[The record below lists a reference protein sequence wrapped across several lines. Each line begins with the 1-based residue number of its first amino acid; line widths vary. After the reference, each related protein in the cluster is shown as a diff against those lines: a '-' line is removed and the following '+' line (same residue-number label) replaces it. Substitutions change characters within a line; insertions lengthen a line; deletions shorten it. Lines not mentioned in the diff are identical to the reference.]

1 MYLCKSKNHKFL
13 RTAIILLILTVFC
26 PFSSYSQEFGAS
38 VAPPEGYL
46 IKFYPKVYL
55 TSAYFSDKGKALNLT
70 EVTQL
75 IYIETPVYI
84 QYGLTNSIS
93 VGVILPPA
101 YSYQE
106 ILPDL
111 RWDPIDRY
119 SVKELWLTLQHRY
132 LTFLTMGGEL
142 IAASSIRIKIPLAK
156 KKDWEDGLRVGD
168 DQFDIYPV
176 YYFDYSSKAGWY
188 TENAIGYKFRL
199 KKGSIKPFDE
209 LTFRSELGFELFPAF
224 QFRTFI
230 YTDMTRFRNGEFSED
245 NRKFFE
251 NEGSLHT
258 WGYGVSIWPSQNS
271 QIYIA
276 TGGDWSGR
284 NQYRGMHWTVGLTLL
299 KF

>member
-1 MYLCKSKNHKFL
+1 MYSVKDKNHKL
-13 RTAIILLILTVFC
+13 SRTVMILIISIVFS
-26 PFSSYSQEFGAS
+26 PFICYSQEFGAS
-38 VAPPEGYL
+38 SAPADGYL
-46 IKFYPKVYL
+46 IKFYPKVFL

-70 EVTQL
+70 RVTQL
-75 IYIETPVYI
+75 IYIEAPIYV
-84 QYGLTNSIS
+84 QYGLTNSMS
-93 VGVILPPA
+93 VGMILPPA

-111 RWDPIDRY
+111 RRNPIDRY
-119 SVKELWLTLQHRY
+119 GVKEFWLTIQHRY
-132 LTFLTMGGEL
+132 LSFPI
-142 IAASSIRIKIPLAK
+142 IATSSLRIKIPLVK

-168 DQFDIYPV
+168 GQIDIYPV
-176 YYFDYSSKAGWY
+176 FYFDYFNSRLSMY
-188 TENAIGYKFRL
+188 TENSIGFKFRL
-199 KKGSIKPFDE
+199 KKGNVKPFDE
-209 LTFRSELGFELFPAF
+209 LTFRSELGLELFPSL

-230 YTDMTRFRNGEFSED
+230 YTDMTQFRNGEFPED

-258 WGYGVSIWPSQNS
+258 WGYGVSIWPNQKS

-284 NQYRGMHWTVGLTLL
+284 NQYRGMHWTVGLTFL